1 MSFLWLSLCNRKTF
15 HYQLS
20 ICNLYL
26 TLQQLWTMNKKIYI
40 WSIQRT
46 FSNIKL
52 GYISVHCLTLTFN
65 CCQYFAIKTK
75 KAYSY
80 WACLLMYDLRLSFV
94 HEQIWK
100 ENFFKG
106 LQSPGGFI
114 TLFTTILRNVDS
126 NLQYHINLL
135 FIYAHLDSPP

>member
-1 MSFLWLSLCNRKTF
+1 M
-15 HYQLS
+15 
-20 ICNLYL
+20 
-26 TLQQLWTMNKKIYI
+26 IY
-40 WSIQRT
+40 
-46 FSNIKL
+46 
-52 GYISVHCLTLTFN
+52 
-65 CCQYFAIKTK
+65 
-75 KAYSY
+75 AYPI
-80 WACLLMYDLRLSFV
+80 V

-114 TLFTTILRNVDS
+114 ILSTTILRNVDS